1 MPARQRKSRAPARKA
16 QSRTASPAR
25 ARAKGGAAAEPK
37 GPPGA
42 GVFVWHE
49 LATSNVADVKRFYS
63 GLFGWTAH
71 DMPMPGGSGAYTLFR
86 HGGTDIA
93 GCMPNQGHGK
103 GSPPMW
109 LTYVAVDDVD
119 DSAAKAQELGALL
132 VVEPT
137 DIPGIGRFSVIRDP
151 HGAVL
156 ALFKP
161 AM

>member
-1 MPARQRKSRAPARKA
+1 MPARKQKSRAPSRKA
-16 QSRTASPAR
+16 KARPALKAKAR
-25 ARAKGGAAAEPK
+25 AAGGTSAKPQ

-42 GVFVWHE
+42 GVFIWHE
-49 LATSNVADVKRFYS
+49 LSTSNVPDVKRFYAD
-63 GLFGWTAH
+63 LFGWTAH
-71 DMPMPGGSGAYTLFR
+71 DMPMAGGSTYTLFR
-86 HGGTDIA
+86 RGGTDIA

-103 GSPPMW
+103 GSPPAW
-109 LTYVAVDDVD
+109 LVYVAVDDVD
-119 DSAAKAQELGALL
+119 ASSAKARALGATA